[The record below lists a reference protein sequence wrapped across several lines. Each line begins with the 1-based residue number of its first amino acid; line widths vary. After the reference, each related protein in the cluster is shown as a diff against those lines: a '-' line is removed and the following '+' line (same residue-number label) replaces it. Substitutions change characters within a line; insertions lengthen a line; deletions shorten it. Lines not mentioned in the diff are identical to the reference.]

1 VIGVVYRLREAR
13 RAKAQLRGE
22 EAYRETVLGQAE
34 YIDRGGDS
42 SKSSR
47 RESDRRFRR

>member
-1 VIGVVYRLREAR
+1 VYRLQEAR
-13 RAKAQLRGE
+13 RAKAQLRE
-22 EAYRETVLGQAE
+22 EKAYREIVLGQAG
-34 YIDRGGDS
+34 YIDRGGNS